1 MSVEGENNNLFEEDL
16 TMFAD
21 DISQM
26 IGEDNSDNQNDQD
39 NQGSADDQDTGYDNQ
54 DEEDGS
60 DVDTGGEE
68 GGNEDDSDEGNQDGE
83 GADSSSDEQDKDTDD
98 SSPSLA
104 PYARLL
110 VDEGVLPN
118 LNLEEFDGTAESLV
132 EAARN
137 EVNNGVQAY
146 KQSLPDEVQ
155 RFIEGYEAG
164 VDLDQL
170 VNFTKERTKYNEIS
184 EENLS
189 QDEDLQKQLV
199 RDYYKR
205 TSKFSDERIEKTIER
220 VADLGELEDE
230 AKASLNELVELQS
243 QEEEYAKQ
251 QAQEQQ
257 EAIRRQQQEQMEEF
271 NKTLENTNEVIP
283 GVKVNNNL
291 KETIRKN
298 ITTPVAYDQNG
309 NPVNKIG
316 KYRAENPIDFEIKL
330 NYLFEATKGFTD
342 FNIFGK
348 KGKSQA
354 IKELEE
360 AARVQ
365 DNRASGKTSKPN
377 MDGNVKDTIN
387 DFLANFE

>member
-1 MSVEGENNNLFEEDL
+1 MSAEGENNNLFEEDL
-16 TMFAD
+16 TTFAD

-26 IGEDNSDNQNDQD
+26 IGEDNSDDQNNQD
-39 NQGSADDQDTGYDNQ
+39 NQDSADDQNTGYYNQ
-54 DEEDGS
+54 DEEGDS
-60 DVDTGGEE
+60 DVDNGSEE
-68 GGNEDDSDEGNQDGE
+68 GGDEDDSDEGKQDGE
-83 GADSSSDEQDKDTDD
+83 DADSSSDEQDKDTDD

-137 EVNNGVQAY
+137 EVDNGVQNY
-146 KQSLPDEVQ
+146 KQSLPEEVQ
-155 RFIEGYEAG
+155 RFIEGYESG
-164 VDLDQL
+164 IDLDQL

-184 EENLS
+184 EDNLS
-189 QDEDLQKQLV
+189 QNEDLQKQLV

-220 VADLGELEDE
+220 VADLGELEEE
-230 AKASLNELVELQS
+230 AKSSLNELVELQF

-257 EAIRRQQQEQMEEF
+257 EAIRKQQQEQMEEF
-271 NKTLENTNEVIP
+271 NKTLESTNEVIP

-298 ITTPVAYDQNG
+298 IVTPVAYDQQG

-342 FNIFGK
+342 FNILGK

-360 AARVQ
+360 AAKVQ
-365 DNRASGKTSKPN
+365 DSRASGKGSKPN
-377 MDGNVKDTIN
+377 VDSNVKDTIN
-387 DFLANFE
+387 DFLSNF

>member
-1 MSVEGENNNLFEEDL
+1 MSAEGESNNLFEEDL
-16 TMFAD
+16 TTFAD

-26 IGEDNSDNQNDQD
+26 IGENNSDDQNNQD
-39 NQGSADDQDTGYDNQ
+39 NQDSTDDQDTGYYNQ
-54 DEEDGS
+54 DEEDDGDIDNGS
-60 DVDTGGEE
+60 EE
-68 GGNEDDSDEGNQDGE
+68 GGHKDESDEDKQDGE
-83 GADSSSDEQDKDTDD
+83 GADSSSSEQGKDADD
-98 SSPSLA
+98 SPSLA

-137 EVNNGVQAY
+137 EVDNGVQTY
-146 KQSLPDEVQ
+146 KQSLPEEVQ
-155 RFIEGYEAG
+155 RFIEGYESG
-164 VDLDQL
+164 IDLNQL
-170 VNFTKERTKYNEIS
+170 VNFTRERTKYNEIS
-184 EENLS
+184 EDNLS

-220 VADLGELEDE
+220 VSDLGELEDE
-230 AKASLNELVELQS
+230 AKSSLNELVELQS
-243 QEEEYAKQ
+243 QEEEQAKQ

-257 EAIRRQQQEQMEEF
+257 EAIRKQQQEQIEEF

-283 GVKVNNNL
+283 GIKVNNNL

-298 ITTPVAYDQNG
+298 ITTPVAYDQQG

-342 FNIFGK
+342 FNLFGK

-365 DNRASGKTSKPN
+365 DSRASGKGSKTSV
-377 MDGNVKDTIN
+377 DGNVKDTIN
-387 DFLANFE
+387 DFLSNF

>member
-1 MSVEGENNNLFEEDL
+1 MSAEGEKNNLFEEDL
-16 TMFAD
+16 TTFAD

-26 IGEDNSDNQNDQD
+26 IGEDSSDDQSNQD
-39 NQGSADDQDTGYDNQ
+39 NPDSVDDQDSGYYNQ
-54 DEEDGS
+54 DEEDNN
-60 DVDTGGEE
+60 DVDTSSEE
-68 GGNEDDSDEGNQDGE
+68 GSENESDENNQDGE

-118 LNLEEFDGTAESLV
+118 LNLEEFDGTAEGLI

-137 EVNNGVQAY
+137 EVNSGVQAY
-146 KQSLPDEVQ
+146 KQSLPEEVQ
-155 RFIEGYEAG
+155 RFIEGYESG

-170 VNFTKERTKYNEIS
+170 VNFTKERTKYNEIT
-184 EENLS
+184 EDTLS
-189 QDEDLQKQLV
+189 QNEDLQKQLV

-243 QEEEYAKQ
+243 QEEEQAKL
-251 QAQEQQ
+251 QAREQQ
-257 EAIRRQQQEQMEEF
+257 EAIIRQQQEQMEEF
-271 NKTLENTNEVIP
+271 NKTLENTTEVIP
-283 GVKVNNNL
+283 GIRVNNNL

-342 FNIFGK
+342 FNVFSK
-348 KGKSQA
+348 RGKSQA

-360 AARVQ
+360 AAKVQ
-365 DNRASGKTSKPN
+365 DTRASGKGSKPSV
-377 MDGNVKDTIN
+377 DGNVTDTISN
-387 DFLANFE
+387 FLNNFE